1 MPSGS
6 VSCIDRLLADLDEVA
21 EVVRDDVADDD
32 RHHRV
37 REPVRQRRGG
47 VTPSR
52 TPVAIVASEN
62 VTPTTAQNTSRASEV
77 QQHVEVSVED
87 WVNRSHSVESLK
99 LSNAVLPNSTAT
111 TPTRPG
117 RARTPSRLP
126 SGLRSTSVPSAVRP
140 NTDRWPTS
148 VE

>member
-1 MPSGS
+1 MIGTTECANRFGSERRVMPS
-6 VSCIDRLLADLDEVA
+6 L
-21 EVVRDDVADDD
+21 
-32 RHHRV
+32 
-37 REPVRQRRGG
+37 
-47 VTPSR
+47 
-52 TPVAIVASEN
+52 TPVAIVATEK
-62 VTPTTAQNTSRASEV
+62 VTPTTSTKNSRAARSS
-77 QQHVEVSVED
+77 HVELTDED
-87 WVNRSHSVESLK
+87 WVNLSHSVESLK

-117 RARTPSRLP
+117 SARTPSRFP